1 MGDKLLRDRARRL
14 RKEMTDAE
22 RALWAKIGQRQID
35 GFQFRRQFPLGQYI
49 VDFVCFE
56 RQLVIEVDGGQHTEQ
71 KCYDDRRTAWLE
83 NQGFQVLRFWNN
95 EVLTELEVVLE
106 TIFSALRTM
115 RARSTPFTS
124 VSSKRP

>member
-22 RALWAKIGQRQID
+22 RALWAKIRQRQIE
-35 GFQFRRQFPLGQYI
+35 GCQFRRQFPLGQYI

-56 RQLVIEVDGGQHTEQ
+56 RPLVIEVDGGQHTEQ

-106 TIFSALRTM
+106 TIFEALHR
-115 RARSTPFTS
+115 
-124 VSSKRP
+124 RP